1 MDLNVAAQRYE
12 EATAQFLEVV
22 SQLSDSQLDASS
34 NGSWS
39 ARQVIHHVADSEA
52 QSYAR
57 LRRLI
62 AEPGTQIQGYDEA
75 GWGENETLGY
85 TELPIAQSLAV
96 FKAVRASSLEIIKRL
111 KPAQLDNSG
120 THSESGEYTL
130 IILLSTRNKLSPV
143 YLAKK
148 LESESK

>member
-1 MDLNVAAQRYE
+1 MDLTSAAQRYR
-12 EATAQFLEVV
+12 EATEQFLEVV

-75 GWGENETLGY
+75 GWGENQTLGY
-85 TELPIAQSLAV
+85 TELPIDQSLEV
-96 FKAVRASSLEIIKRL
+96 FKAVRASTLEIIKRL

-120 THSESGEYTL
+120 THSESGEYT
-130 IILLSTRNKLSPV
+130 IKTW
-143 YLAKK
+143 
-148 LESESK
+148 LETYINHPLEHATQIRRSL

>member
-1 MDLNVAAQRYE
+1 MDLKFAAETYAQATEEFLIVAN
-12 EATAQFLEVV
+12 
-22 SQLSDSQLDASS
+22 QLSELELDAS
-34 NGSWS
+34 NTGGWT

-85 TELPIAQSLAV
+85 KVLPIAQSLVV
-96 FKAVRASSLEIIKRL
+96 FKAVRESSLEIIKRL
-111 KPAQLDNSG
+111 KPDQLNNSG

-130 IILLSTRNKLSPV
+130 KTW
-143 YLAKK
+143 
-148 LESESK
+148 LETYINHPLEHAAQIRGIS